1 MDIPFNHK
9 TFFNIRDFNEMR
21 NDNENDSNKNFIIKE
36 KTDNLISKRKEFIKN
51 YRKKQRVL
59 TVLELANKENK
70 KHKNINKDN
79 INLTISDIELEPDRI
94 SRIMLLKIFIQKNPS
109 KINIE
114 FITKNIIALKS
125 IFLDSKKVL
134 FDYTNNNIEKQISI
148 NRNIIYIYLSLLLEP
163 ETNPLIDEFD
173 FEFLSSLNIFCFHY
187 ININSENIEKNNNNN
202 LCLNIYIMLILNNL
216 INLHPDVE
224 LIKATIDIKNIIFS
238 IKKNFFEFNKIKN
251 ELNKD
256 NNLVNINLNECYN
269 NKEFF
274 EFSFLKLI
282 ENCIIF
288 LHLNDNDI
296 KELLDI
302 IVYLMI
308 YSYNNNNIKLL
319 IYSLEN
325 LANVNYAYLLLEN
338 ENYNIFLIKALGNI
352 INNNINIINND
363 AELIKNK
370 LIFELYLQK
379 LLLFLTFNKIS
390 DKPENKSN
398 INYEYYL
405 KEDIIIYLKNYLY
418 KFNQSLTKEYKDKYK
433 ISNNIL
439 KVVIKILKILSIYF
453 DLINNNSSN
462 IILYIS
468 LEQKNIFKNN
478 LCSNLI
484 SNNNNINIS
493 LYDILI
499 NIFIS
504 LINNSEK
511 NSKKICNLIIKI
523 FINIYPF
530 KNFDYKN
537 DFIYIHYFQ
546 KFLIEKNLLHMKF
559 LKFFNF
565 EKYFFLVEN
574 MLELI
579 NRILFFCEQMSICVK
594 DKDKENNFFEKIKK
608 DLFDMNVFEELEN
621 IGCNE
626 INSQIK
632 FYAQQICD
640 NYLNTYEN

>member
-9 TFFNIRDFNEMR
+9 TFFNIRDFNDMR

-238 IKKNFFEFNKIKN
+238 IKNNFFEFNKIKN

-398 INYEYYL
+398 INYE
-405 KEDIIIYLKNYLY
+405 
-418 KFNQSLTKEYKDKYK
+418 
-433 ISNNIL
+433 
-439 KVVIKILKILSIYF
+439 
-453 DLINNNSSN
+453 
-462 IILYIS
+462 
-468 LEQKNIFKNN
+468 
-478 LCSNLI
+478 
-484 SNNNNINIS
+484 
-493 LYDILI
+493 
-499 NIFIS
+499 
-504 LINNSEK
+504 
-511 NSKKICNLIIKI
+511 
-523 FINIYPF
+523 
-530 KNFDYKN
+530 
-537 DFIYIHYFQ
+537 
-546 KFLIEKNLLHMKF
+546 
-559 LKFFNF
+559 
-565 EKYFFLVEN
+565 
-574 MLELI
+574 
-579 NRILFFCEQMSICVK
+579 
-594 DKDKENNFFEKIKK
+594 
-608 DLFDMNVFEELEN
+608 
-621 IGCNE
+621 
-626 INSQIK
+626 
-632 FYAQQICD
+632 
-640 NYLNTYEN
+640 

>member
-9 TFFNIRDFNEMR
+9 TFFNIRDFNDMR

-59 TVLELANKENK
+59 TVLEFANKENK

-238 IKKNFFEFNKIKN
+238 IKNNFFEFNKIKN

-433 ISNNIL
+433 II
-439 KVVIKILKILSIYF
+439 
-453 DLINNNSSN
+453 
-462 IILYIS
+462 
-468 LEQKNIFKNN
+468 
-478 LCSNLI
+478 
-484 SNNNNINIS
+484 
-493 LYDILI
+493 
-499 NIFIS
+499 
-504 LINNSEK
+504 
-511 NSKKICNLIIKI
+511 
-523 FINIYPF
+523 
-530 KNFDYKN
+530 
-537 DFIYIHYFQ
+537 
-546 KFLIEKNLLHMKF
+546 
-559 LKFFNF
+559 
-565 EKYFFLVEN
+565 
-574 MLELI
+574 
-579 NRILFFCEQMSICVK
+579 
-594 DKDKENNFFEKIKK
+594 
-608 DLFDMNVFEELEN
+608 
-621 IGCNE
+621 
-626 INSQIK
+626 
-632 FYAQQICD
+632 
-640 NYLNTYEN
+640 